1 MSYLFGSFPS
11 LVLLVILFIV
21 VFSRISSLNRRLYI
35 LENKSL
41 LEREKARTTPASV
54 VVQQATGVPLQGTP
68 GISASPILPI
78 PPQNISYSPDSSD
91 KFISWVKED
100 WLLKLGG
107 LLLLIGLGWFTT
119 YAFMNNWIGPA
130 GRITLGII
138 AGAIILGLGTW
149 RIRKYINQGGIFL
162 VVGSATILLTVFAAR
177 ELYGFFTPLSALVIM
192 FISTAYISLI
202 SVKYNAFAVSLS
214 GLVLAFVAPLLTAG
228 TKDEVGLFSYLFV
241 VCLGAIW
248 IVVIKKNWGALI
260 FSSLVGVSFY
270 SLPFVSNHNHYIDNS
285 ILIWFAYG
293 FAAVFF
299 LASIINIINSKET
312 DIKAFLWTAI
322 LNGVFLLGWIISF
335 VSAEWQSSIIALWMV
350 IFAIGAFISFS
361 VTKIK
366 SVFFVYAGVALA
378 MLVVA
383 TAIELSG
390 AVLTIAY
397 TVESFLVP
405 VLIYFATKDV
415 KASTI
420 GSLLAIGPTLLSL
433 SNLERYY
440 SGQMVVSEHF
450 FVILLVIVALLSLG
464 LLFKKIKET
473 DVVYDFYTDNFL
485 LIVGSV
491 YAYILLWSVL
501 HVAITEKVV
510 ATALSLIILIIIA
523 LVKYFYGI
531 SAGSKILRNYGGAL
545 IAFVILRLL
554 FIDVWQMEMG
564 AKIFVFVL
572 IGVLLMSTAF
582 FSRQIK
588 SGFISN
594 PNN

>member
-1 MSYLFGSFPS
+1 MYYLFGSFPS

-21 VFSRISSLNRRLYI
+21 VFARISSLNRRLYI

-41 LEREKARTTPASV
+41 LEKEKAGSTPASAT
-54 VVQQATGVPLQGTP
+54 QMGTGVPVQNAP
-68 GISASPILPI
+68 SISTGPVMAV
-78 PPQNISYSPDSSD
+78 PPQEVIYAPDAGD
-91 KFISWVKED
+91 KFVSWVKED

-119 YAFMNNWIGPA
+119 YAFMNNWIGPS

-177 ELYGFFTPLSALVIM
+177 ELYGFFTPFSALAIM
-192 FISTAYISLI
+192 FLSTAYISLI
-202 SVKYNAFAVSLS
+202 SVKYNSFAVSLS

-228 TKDEVGLFSYLFV
+228 AKDEVGLFSYLFV

-248 IVVIKKNWGALI
+248 IVAIKSNWGALI
-260 FSSLVGVSFY
+260 FSSLVGVSLY
-270 SLPFVSNHNHYIDNS
+270 SLPFVSDHNHYINNN

-322 LNGVFLLGWIISF
+322 LNGAFLLGWIMSF

-350 IFAIGAFISFS
+350 VFAVGAFISFS

-383 TAIELSG
+383 TAIELDG

-397 TVESFLVP
+397 TIESFLVP

-420 GSLLAIGPTLLSL
+420 GSLLVIGPTLLSL

-464 LLFKKIKET
+464 ILFKKIKET

-485 LIVGSV
+485 LIAGSV

-501 HVAITEKVV
+501 HVAITEKVI

-523 LVKYFYGI
+523 LTKYFYGI
-531 SAGSKILRNYGGAL
+531 STGSKVLRNYGGAL

-554 FIDVWQMEMG
+554 FIDVWQREMG

-588 SGFISN
+588 SGFISK